1 MTWRWRIRPG
11 RDVGIIEA
19 LADAGLRVQQIAR
32 RLGLRPSQVRRI
44 CRRERIDA
52 DRIRGG
58 KP

>member
-1 MTWRWRIRPG
+1 MTRRWRIRPG
-11 RDVGIIEA
+11 RDAGIIEA

-44 CRRERIDA
+44 WRREKIVSDKG
-52 DRIRGG
+52 RGG